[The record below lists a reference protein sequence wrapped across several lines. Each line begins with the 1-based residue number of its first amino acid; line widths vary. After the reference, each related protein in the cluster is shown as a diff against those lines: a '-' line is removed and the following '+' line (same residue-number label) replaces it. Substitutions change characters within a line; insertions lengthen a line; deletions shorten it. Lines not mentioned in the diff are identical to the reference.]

1 MTRTLR
7 SARRRVMGSAA
18 AFLLVLLVVATP
30 LWWFGPHPLQ
40 IVGELLDMLSGERLV
55 APRELVV
62 LSGFGGLWLLVIAGV
77 VRTVNLVIGV
87 LVHAVRTSHDSFNER
102 TTHRVIRVLL
112 IFAVGLVTTTKAVSH
127 TPSVPAVESDDSRR
141 SIPLSTPV
149 TLPALASAGLAAG
162 LATHVNKTRAVLLS
176 DAPTAAKLRRPAVAA
191 LSRGTAVYE
200 SAQRWSADAGGRTT
214 ADHIV
219 DTSALLVPL
228 GRSDTNL
235 VHLTIAPGDKVSV
248 EAPIDE
254 AVVVLRHVI
263 NTVMLAPW
271 LPNPHLVLCGFS
283 ADDVVGSERVV
294 LTHSSS
300 EAVAEAL
307 ALRHQ
312 SPTQSILVVSRF
324 DAPEFGALSDAGIAV
339 ITGCAMSSMPTT
351 RVIREQRAWR
361 ITPHD
366 DLFLPYGVTAEE
378 AADFRAM
385 IREMTIIEV
394 DDPTPAVK
402 PKPLTTNDVEYSA
415 LIRVLGPVE
424 VVDNNHSE
432 VHFRK
437 SKSLELLCWLSLH
450 RDRPTVSAARTALWE
465 VDVEDATFHNVLSE
479 LRRGL
484 NTHGITDAAWRATK
498 QRLALDPLI
507 FTDAELFRRVLLAI
521 DDDDSEL
528 STIRALEELCG
539 VLALVRGLPFAGEDY
554 AWADAEGI
562 TSTFV
567 WLVTRAV
574 DTAAQLAKHL
584 NDDAALLAAATA
596 GLRMMPG
603 DEHFSQLRD
612 DSVSAA
618 TKNTFEAPAGNTQH
632 GFANNRLAHL

>member
-7 SARRRVMGSAA
+7 SARRRVVGSAA

-30 LWWFGPHPLQ
+30 LWWLGPHPLQ
-40 IVGELLDMLSGERLV
+40 IVDELLNVLSGERLI

-62 LSGFGGLWLLVIAGV
+62 LSGFGGLWLLLIAGL
-77 VRTVNLVIGV
+77 VRTVNLVIV
-87 LVHAVRTSHDSFNER
+87 VAVRAVRLSHDSLNER
-102 TTHRVIRVLL
+102 SSHRVIRALL
-112 IFAVGLVTTTKAVSH
+112 IFAIGLVTTTKAVSH
-127 TPSVPAVESDDSRR
+127 SPTIPAVPAAESDDSRR

-162 LATHVNKTRAVLLS
+162 LAAHVNKTRAVLLN
-176 DAPTAAKLRRPAVAA
+176 DAPTAAKLRRPAAAA
-191 LSRGTAVYE
+191 LSRGTAVFE
-200 SAQRWSADAGGRTT
+200 SAQRWSADAGGRT
-214 ADHIV
+214 AV
-219 DTSALLVPL
+219 DQLGDATALLVPL

-248 EAPIDE
+248 EAPLDE

-271 LPNPHLVLCGFS
+271 LPTPHLVLCGFS
-283 ADDVVGSERVV
+283 AADVVGGERVV
-294 LTHSSS
+294 LAHSSS
-300 EAVAEAL
+300 EAVARAL
-307 ALRHQ
+307 ALRDRD
-312 SPTQSILVVSRF
+312 PTQSILVVSRY
-324 DAPEFGALSDAGIAV
+324 DDPEFGSLSGAGIAV
-339 ITGCAMSSMPTT
+339 ITGCAMLSMPTT

-385 IREMTIIEV
+385 IREMTVIEI
-394 DDPTPAVK
+394 DNPT
-402 PKPLTTNDVEYSA
+402 LTTINVEYSA

-432 VHFRK
+432 VQFRK

-484 NTHGITDAAWRATK
+484 NSHGITDAAWRATK

-521 DDDDSEL
+521 DDDESEL
-528 STIRALEELCG
+528 STARALEELCG

-562 TSTFV
+562 TSTLV
-567 WLVTRAV
+567 WLVTRVV

-584 NDDAALLAAATA
+584 KDDAALLAAATA

-612 DSVSAA
+612 AVAVSISM
-618 TKNTFEAPAGNTQH
+618 
-632 GFANNRLAHL
+632 R

>member
-7 SARRRVMGSAA
+7 SARRRVVGSAA

-30 LWWFGPHPLQ
+30 LWWLGPHPLQ
-40 IVGELLDMLSGERLV
+40 IVDELLNVLSGERLI

-62 LSGFGGLWLLVIAGV
+62 LSGFGGLWLLLIAGL
-77 VRTVNLVIGV
+77 VRTVNLVIV
-87 LVHAVRTSHDSFNER
+87 VAVRAVRLSHDSLNER
-102 TTHRVIRVLL
+102 SSHRVIRALL
-112 IFAVGLVTTTKAVSH
+112 IFAIGLVTTTKAVSH
-127 TPSVPAVESDDSRR
+127 SPTIPAVPAAESDDSRR

-162 LATHVNKTRAVLLS
+162 LAAHVNKTRAVLLN
-176 DAPTAAKLRRPAVAA
+176 DAPTAAKLRRPAAAA
-191 LSRGTAVYE
+191 LSRGTAVFE
-200 SAQRWSADAGGRTT
+200 SAQRWSADAGGRT
-214 ADHIV
+214 DV
-219 DTSALLVPL
+219 DQLGDATALLVPL

-248 EAPIDE
+248 EAPLDE

-271 LPNPHLVLCGFS
+271 LPTPHLVLCGFS
-283 ADDVVGSERVV
+283 AADVVGGERVV
-294 LTHSSS
+294 LAHSSS
-300 EAVAEAL
+300 EAVAQAL
-307 ALRHQ
+307 ALRDRD
-312 SPTQSILVVSRF
+312 PTQSILVVSRY
-324 DAPEFGALSDAGIAV
+324 DDPEFGSLSGAGIAV
-339 ITGCAMSSMPTT
+339 ITGCAMLSMPTT

-385 IREMTIIEV
+385 IREMTVIEI
-394 DDPTPAVK
+394 DNPT
-402 PKPLTTNDVEYSA
+402 LTTINVEYSA

-432 VHFRK
+432 VQFRK

-484 NTHGITDAAWRATK
+484 NSHGITDAAWRATK

-521 DDDDSEL
+521 DDDESEL
-528 STIRALEELCG
+528 STARALEELCG

-562 TSTFV
+562 TSTLV
-567 WLVTRAV
+567 WLVTRVV

-584 NDDAALLAAATA
+584 KDDAALLAAATA

-612 DSVSAA
+612 AVAVSISM
-618 TKNTFEAPAGNTQH
+618 
-632 GFANNRLAHL
+632 R

>member
-1 MTRTLR
+1 
-7 SARRRVMGSAA
+7 
-18 AFLLVLLVVATP
+18 LVLLVVATP

-40 IVGELLDMLSGERLV
+40 IVDELLDVLSGERLI

-62 LSGFGGLWLLVIAGV
+62 LSGFGGLWLLLIAGL
-77 VRTVNLVIGV
+77 VRTVNLVIV
-87 LVHAVRTSHDSFNER
+87 AAVRAVRLSHDTLNER
-102 TTHRVIRVLL
+102 SSHRVIRALL
-112 IFAVGLVTTTKAVSH
+112 IFSIGLVTTTKAVSH
-127 TPSVPAVESDDSRR
+127 SPTIPAVPAAESDDSRR
-141 SIPLSTPV
+141 STPSSAPS

-162 LATHVNKTRAVLLS
+162 LAAHVNKTRAVLLS
-176 DAPTAAKLRRPAVAA
+176 DAPTAAKLRRPAAAA
-191 LSRGTAVYE
+191 LSRGTAVFE
-200 SAQRWSADAGGRTT
+200 SAQRWSADAGGRT
-214 ADHIV
+214 AV
-219 DTSALLVPL
+219 DQLGDATALLVPL

-248 EAPIDE
+248 EAPLDE
-254 AVVVLRHVI
+254 VVVVLRHVI
-263 NTVMLAPW
+263 NTVVLAPW
-271 LPNPHLVLCGFS
+271 LPTPHLVLCGFS
-283 ADDVVGSERVV
+283 AADVVGGERVV
-294 LTHSSS
+294 LAHSPS
-300 EAVAEAL
+300 EAVAQAL
-307 ALRHQ
+307 ALRHRD
-312 SPTQSILVVSRF
+312 PTQSVLVVSRF
-324 DAPEFGALSDAGIAV
+324 DDPEFGSLSDVGIAV

-385 IREMTIIEV
+385 IREMTVIEL
-394 DDPTPAVK
+394 DDPT
-402 PKPLTTNDVEYSA
+402 LTTIDVEYSA

-432 VHFRK
+432 VQFRK

-484 NTHGITDAAWRATK
+484 NSHGITDAAWRATK

-521 DDDDSEL
+521 DDDESEL
-528 STIRALEELCG
+528 STARALEELCG

-618 TKNTFEAPAGNTQH
+618 TKNAFEAPAGDTQH

>member
-1 MTRTLR
+1 
-7 SARRRVMGSAA
+7 MGSAA
-18 AFLLVLLVVATP
+18 VFLLVLLLVVTP

-40 IVGELLDMLSGERLV
+40 IVGELLDGLSGKRLV
-55 APRELVV
+55 APREVVV
-62 LSGFGGLWLLVIAGV
+62 LIGFGGLWLLVIAGV
-77 VRTVNLVIGV
+77 VHTVNLVIGV
-87 LVHAVRTSHDSFNER
+87 LVHAVRTSHDSFDER
-102 TTHRVIRVLL
+102 STHRVIRVLL
-112 IFAVGLVTTTKAVSH
+112 IFAVGLVTTTKAASH
-127 TPSVPAVESDDSRR
+127 TPSVPAVPAAERDDSRR
-141 SIPLSTPV
+141 STPLSTPV

-162 LATHVNKTRAVLLS
+162 LAAHVNKTRAVLLS
-176 DAPTAAKLRRPAVAA
+176 DAPTAAQLRRPAVAA
-191 LSRGTAVYE
+191 LSRGTAVFE

-219 DTSALLVPL
+219 DATALLVPL

-235 VHLTIAPGDKVSV
+235 VHLTIAPGDRVSV
-248 EAPIDE
+248 EAPLDE

-283 ADDVVGSERVV
+283 AADVLGSERVV
-294 LTHSSS
+294 LTHSTS

-307 ALRHQ
+307 ALRRQ

-324 DAPEFGALSDAGIAV
+324 DAPEFGSLSDAGIAV
-339 ITGCAMSSMPTT
+339 ITGCAMSSMPNT

-366 DLFLPYGVTAEE
+366 DQFLPYGVTAEE

-385 IREMTIIEV
+385 IREMTVIDV
-394 DDPTPAVK
+394 DDSTPAVK
-402 PKPLTTNDVEYSA
+402 PKSSATNDVEYSA

-484 NTHGITDAAWRATK
+484 NSHGITDAAWRATK
-498 QRLALDPLI
+498 QRLALSPLI

-521 DDDDSEL
+521 DDDESEL

-618 TKNTFEAPAGNTQH
+618 VT
-632 GFANNRLAHL
+632 

>member
-7 SARRRVMGSAA
+7 SARHRVMGSAA
-18 AFLLVLLVVATP
+18 VFLAVLGVVATL

-40 IVGELLDMLSGERLV
+40 IVDQLLNVLSGERLI

-62 LSGFGGLWLLVIAGV
+62 LSGFGGLWLLLIAGL
-77 VRTVNLVIGV
+77 VRTMNLVIV
-87 LVHAVRTSHDSFNER
+87 VAVRAVRLSHDTLNER
-102 TTHRVIRVLL
+102 SSYRVIRALL
-112 IFAVGLVTTTKAVSH
+112 IFAIGLVTTTKAVSH
-127 TPSVPAVESDDSRR
+127 TPSVPSVPAAESDDSRR
-141 SIPLSTPV
+141 STPLSTPV
-149 TLPALASAGLAAG
+149 ALPALASAGLAAG
-162 LATHVNKTRAVLLS
+162 LAAHVNKTRAVLLS
-176 DAPTAAKLRRPAVAA
+176 DAPTAAKLRRPAAAA
-191 LSRGTAVYE
+191 LSRGTAVFE
-200 SAQRWSADAGGRTT
+200 SAQRWSADAGGRT
-214 ADHIV
+214 AV
-219 DTSALLVPL
+219 DQLGDATALLVPL

-235 VHLTIAPGDKVSV
+235 VHLTIAPGDKVSI
-248 EAPIDE
+248 EAPLDE

-271 LPNPHLVLCGFS
+271 LPTPHLVLCGFS
-283 ADDVVGSERVV
+283 AADIVGGERVV
-294 LTHSSS
+294 LAHSSS
-300 EAVAEAL
+300 EAVAQAL
-307 ALRHQ
+307 ALRDRD
-312 SPTQSILVVSRF
+312 PTQSILVVSRY
-324 DAPEFGALSDAGIAV
+324 DDPEFGSLSDAGIAV

-385 IREMTIIEV
+385 IREMTVIEV
-394 DDPTPAVK
+394 DDPT
-402 PKPLTTNDVEYSA
+402 LTTIDVEYSA

-432 VHFRK
+432 VQFRK

-484 NTHGITDAAWRATK
+484 NSHGITNAAWRATK

-521 DDDDSEL
+521 DDDESEL
-528 STIRALEELCG
+528 STARELEELCG

-584 NDDAALLAAATA
+584 KDDAALLAAATA

-612 DSVSAA
+612 DNVSAA
-618 TKNTFEAPAGNTQH
+618 TKNAFEAPAGDTQH

>member
-1 MTRTLR
+1 
-7 SARRRVMGSAA
+7 VGSAA
-18 AFLLVLLVVATP
+18 VFLAVLGVVAAL

-40 IVGELLDMLSGERLV
+40 IVDQLLNVLSSERLI

-62 LSGFGGLWLLVIAGV
+62 LSGFGGLWLLLIAGL
-77 VRTVNLVIGV
+77 VRTMNLVIV
-87 LVHAVRTSHDSFNER
+87 VAVRAVRMSHDSLNER
-102 TTHRVIRVLL
+102 SSHRVIRVLL
-112 IFAVGLVTTTKAVSH
+112 IFVIGLVTTTKAVSH
-127 TPSVPAVESDDSRR
+127 SPTIPEVPAAESDDSRR
-141 SIPLSTPV
+141 STPSSTPV

-162 LATHVNKTRAVLLS
+162 LAAYVNKTRAVLLN
-176 DAPTAAKLRRPAVAA
+176 DAPTAAKLRRPAAAA
-191 LSRGTAVYE
+191 LSRGTAVFE
-200 SAQRWSADAGGRTT
+200 SAQRWSADAGGRT
-214 ADHIV
+214 AV
-219 DTSALLVPL
+219 DQIGDATALLVPL

-248 EAPIDE
+248 EAPLDE

-263 NTVMLAPW
+263 NTVVLAPW
-271 LPNPHLVLCGFS
+271 LPTPHLVLCGFS
-283 ADDVVGSERVV
+283 AADVVGGERVV
-294 LTHSSS
+294 LAHSSS

-307 ALRHQ
+307 ALRHRG
-312 SPTQSILVVSRF
+312 PTQSILVVSRF
-324 DAPEFGALSDAGIAV
+324 DDPEFGSLSDAGIAV

-385 IREMTIIEV
+385 IREMTVIEV
-394 DDPTPAVK
+394 DDPT
-402 PKPLTTNDVEYSA
+402 LTTIEVEYSA

-432 VHFRK
+432 VQFRK

-450 RDRPTVSAARTALWE
+450 RDRPTVSAARTALWD

-484 NTHGITDAAWRATK
+484 NSHGITNAAWRATK

-521 DDDDSEL
+521 DDDESEL
-528 STIRALEELCG
+528 STARALEELGG

-612 DSVSAA
+612 DSVSATTENA
-618 TKNTFEAPAGNTQH
+618 FEAPAGDTQH

>member
-1 MTRTLR
+1 
-7 SARRRVMGSAA
+7 VGSAA

-30 LWWFGPHPLQ
+30 LWWLGPHPLQ
-40 IVGELLDMLSGERLV
+40 IVDELLNVLSGERLI

-62 LSGFGGLWLLVIAGV
+62 LSGFGGLWLLLIAGL
-77 VRTVNLVIGV
+77 VRTVNLVIV
-87 LVHAVRTSHDSFNER
+87 VAVRAVRLSHDSLNER
-102 TTHRVIRVLL
+102 SSHRVIRALL
-112 IFAVGLVTTTKAVSH
+112 IFAIGLVTTTKAVSH
-127 TPSVPAVESDDSRR
+127 SPTIPAVPAAESDDSRR

-162 LATHVNKTRAVLLS
+162 LAAHVNKTRAVLLN
-176 DAPTAAKLRRPAVAA
+176 DAPTAAKLRRPAAAA
-191 LSRGTAVYE
+191 LSRGTAVFE
-200 SAQRWSADAGGRTT
+200 SAQRWSADAGGKTT

-219 DTSALLVPL
+219 DATALLVPL

-248 EAPIDE
+248 EAPLNE

-283 ADDVVGSERVV
+283 AADVVGGERVV
-294 LTHSSS
+294 LAHSSS
-300 EAVAEAL
+300 EAVAQAL
-307 ALRHQ
+307 ALRDRD
-312 SPTQSILVVSRF
+312 PTQSILVVSRY
-324 DAPEFGALSDAGIAV
+324 DDPEFGSLSGAGIAV

-385 IREMTIIEV
+385 IREMTVIEI
-394 DDPTPAVK
+394 DNPT
-402 PKPLTTNDVEYSA
+402 LTTINVEYSA

-432 VHFRK
+432 VQFRK

-484 NTHGITDAAWRATK
+484 NSHGITDAAWRATK

-521 DDDDSEL
+521 DDDESEL
-528 STIRALEELCG
+528 STARALEELCG

-574 DTAAQLAKHL
+574 ETATQLAKHL

-603 DEHFSQLRD
+603 DERFSQLRD

-618 TKNTFEAPAGNTQH
+618 AKNAFKAPAGNTQH
-632 GFANNRLAHL
+632 GFANDRLAHL

>member
-1 MTRTLR
+1 
-7 SARRRVMGSAA
+7 VGSAA
-18 AFLLVLLVVATP
+18 VFLAVLGVVATL

-40 IVGELLDMLSGERLV
+40 IVDELLDVLSGERLI

-62 LSGFGGLWLLVIAGV
+62 LSGFGGLWLLLIAGL
-77 VRTVNLVIGV
+77 VRTVNLVIIV
-87 LVHAVRTSHDSFNER
+87 AVHAVRMSQDSLNER
-102 TTHRVIRVLL
+102 SSHRVIRALL
-112 IFAVGLVTTTKAVSH
+112 IFVIGLVTTTKAVSH
-127 TPSVPAVESDDSRR
+127 SPPIPAVPAEESDDSRR
-141 SIPLSTPV
+141 STPWSTPV

-162 LATHVNKTRAVLLS
+162 LAAHVNKTRAVLLS
-176 DAPTAAKLRRPAVAA
+176 DAPTAARLRRPAAAA
-191 LSRGTAVYE
+191 LSRGTAVFE
-200 SAQRWSADAGGRTT
+200 SAQRWSADGGGRT
-214 ADHIV
+214 DVDQIV
-219 DTSALLVPL
+219 DATALLVPL

-248 EAPIDE
+248 EAPLDE

-271 LPNPHLVLCGFS
+271 LPTPHLVLCGFS
-283 ADDVVGSERVV
+283 AADVVGGERVA
-294 LTHSSS
+294 LTDNSSA
-300 EAVAEAL
+300 AVAEAL
-307 ALRHQ
+307 ALRYQ
-312 SPTQSILVVSRF
+312 SPTQSIVVVSRF
-324 DAPEFGALSDAGIAV
+324 DDPEFGSLSDAGIAV

-385 IREMTIIEV
+385 IREMTVIEV
-394 DDPTPAVK
+394 DDPT
-402 PKPLTTNDVEYSA
+402 LTTIDIEYSA

-432 VHFRK
+432 VQFRK

-484 NTHGITDAAWRATK
+484 NSHGITDAAWRATK

-521 DDDDSEL
+521 DDDESEL
-528 STIRALEELCG
+528 STARALEELRG
-539 VLALVRGLPFAGEDY
+539 VLALVRGLPFAGENY

-603 DEHFSQLRD
+603 DERFSQLRD
-612 DSVSAA
+612 DSVSAGA
-618 TKNTFEAPAGNTQH
+618 KNALEAPASDTQH
-632 GFANNRLAHL
+632 GFANHRLAHL

>member
-1 MTRTLR
+1 
-7 SARRRVMGSAA
+7 MGSAA

-40 IVGELLDMLSGERLV
+40 IVDELLDVLSGERLI

-62 LSGFGGLWLLVIAGV
+62 LSGFGGLWLLLIAGL
-77 VRTVNLVIGV
+77 VRTVNLVIV
-87 LVHAVRTSHDSFNER
+87 AAVRAVRLSHDTLNER
-102 TTHRVIRVLL
+102 SSHRVIRALL
-112 IFAVGLVTTTKAVSH
+112 IFSIGLVTTTKAVSH
-127 TPSVPAVESDDSRR
+127 SPTIPAVPAAESDDSRR
-141 SIPLSTPV
+141 STPSSAPS

-162 LATHVNKTRAVLLS
+162 LAAHVNKTRAVLLS
-176 DAPTAAKLRRPAVAA
+176 DAPTAAKLRRPAAAA
-191 LSRGTAVYE
+191 LSRGTAVFE
-200 SAQRWSADAGGRTT
+200 SAQRWSADAGGRT
-214 ADHIV
+214 AV
-219 DTSALLVPL
+219 DQLGDATALLVPL

-248 EAPIDE
+248 EAPLDE
-254 AVVVLRHVI
+254 VVVVLRHVI
-263 NTVMLAPW
+263 NTVVLAPW
-271 LPNPHLVLCGFS
+271 LPTPHLVLCGFS
-283 ADDVVGSERVV
+283 AADVVGGERVV
-294 LTHSSS
+294 LAHSPS
-300 EAVAEAL
+300 EAVAQAL
-307 ALRHQ
+307 ALRHRD
-312 SPTQSILVVSRF
+312 PTQSVLVVSRF
-324 DAPEFGALSDAGIAV
+324 DDPEFGSLSDVGIAV

-385 IREMTIIEV
+385 IREMTVIEL
-394 DDPTPAVK
+394 DDPT
-402 PKPLTTNDVEYSA
+402 LTTIDVEYSA

-432 VHFRK
+432 VQFRK

-484 NTHGITDAAWRATK
+484 NSHGITDAAWRATK

-521 DDDDSEL
+521 DDDESEL
-528 STIRALEELCG
+528 STARALEELCG

-618 TKNTFEAPAGNTQH
+618 TKNAFEAPAGDTQH

>member
-7 SARRRVMGSAA
+7 RARRRVMGSAA

-40 IVGELLDMLSGERLV
+40 IVGELLDVLSGERLV

-62 LSGFGGLWLLVIAGV
+62 LSGFAGLWLLVIAGV

-87 LVHAVRTSHDSFNER
+87 LVHAVRTSNDSFNER
-102 TTHRVIRVLL
+102 STHRVIRVLL
-112 IFAVGLVTTTKAVSH
+112 IFAVGLVTTTKAASH
-127 TPSVPAVESDDSRR
+127 TPSVPAAESNASRR
-141 SIPLSTPV
+141 STPLSTPV

-162 LATHVNKTRAVLLS
+162 LAAHVNKTRAVLLS
-176 DAPTAAKLRRPAVAA
+176 DAPTAAKLRRPTVAA
-191 LSRGTAVYE
+191 LSRGTAVFE

-219 DTSALLVPL
+219 DATALLVPL

-300 EAVAEAL
+300 EAVAEAH

-312 SPTQSILVVSRF
+312 SPTQPILVVSRF

-339 ITGCAMSSMPTT
+339 ITGCAMSSTPNT

-385 IREMTIIEV
+385 IREMTVIEV
-394 DDPTPAVK
+394 DDSTPA
-402 PKPLTTNDVEYSA
+402 PNHIEYSA

-484 NTHGITDAAWRATK
+484 NSHGITDGAWRATK

-507 FTDAELFRRVLLAI
+507 FTDAELFRRALLAI
-521 DDDDSEL
+521 DDDESEL
-528 STIRALEELCG
+528 STTHALEELCG

-603 DEHFSQLRD
+603 DEHFSQLCD

-618 TKNTFEAPAGNTQH
+618 AKNAFEAPAGDTKH

>member
-1 MTRTLR
+1 
-7 SARRRVMGSAA
+7 
-18 AFLLVLLVVATP
+18 
-30 LWWFGPHPLQ
+30 
-40 IVGELLDMLSGERLV
+40 
-55 APRELVV
+55 
-62 LSGFGGLWLLVIAGV
+62 
-77 VRTVNLVIGV
+77 
-87 LVHAVRTSHDSFNER
+87 
-102 TTHRVIRVLL
+102 
-112 IFAVGLVTTTKAVSH
+112 
-127 TPSVPAVESDDSRR
+127 
-141 SIPLSTPV
+141 
-149 TLPALASAGLAAG
+149 LAAG
-162 LATHVNKTRAVLLS
+162 LAAHVNKTRAVLLN
-176 DAPTAAKLRRPAVAA
+176 DAPTAAKLRRPAAAA
-191 LSRGTAVYE
+191 LSRGTAVFE
-200 SAQRWSADAGGRTT
+200 SAQRWSADAGGKTT

-219 DTSALLVPL
+219 DATALLVPL

-248 EAPIDE
+248 EAPLNE

-283 ADDVVGSERVV
+283 AADVVGGERVV
-294 LTHSSS
+294 LAHSSS
-300 EAVAEAL
+300 EAVAQAL
-307 ALRHQ
+307 ALRDRD
-312 SPTQSILVVSRF
+312 PTQSILVVSRY
-324 DAPEFGALSDAGIAV
+324 DDPEFGSLSGAGIAV
-339 ITGCAMSSMPTT
+339 ITGCAMLSMPTT

-385 IREMTIIEV
+385 IREMTVIEI
-394 DDPTPAVK
+394 DNPT
-402 PKPLTTNDVEYSA
+402 LTTINVEYSA

-432 VHFRK
+432 VQFRK

-484 NTHGITDAAWRATK
+484 NSHGITDAAWRATK

-521 DDDDSEL
+521 DDDESEL
-528 STIRALEELCG
+528 STARALEELCG

-574 DTAAQLAKHL
+574 ETATQLAKHL

-603 DEHFSQLRD
+603 DERFSQLRD

-618 TKNTFEAPAGNTQH
+618 AKNAFKAPAGNTQH
-632 GFANNRLAHL
+632 GFANDRLAHL

>member
-7 SARRRVMGSAA
+7 SARRRVVGSAA

-30 LWWFGPHPLQ
+30 LWWLGPHPLQ
-40 IVGELLDMLSGERLV
+40 IVDELLNVLSGERLI

-62 LSGFGGLWLLVIAGV
+62 LSGFGGLWLLLIAGL
-77 VRTVNLVIGV
+77 VRTVNLVIV
-87 LVHAVRTSHDSFNER
+87 VAVRAVRLSHDSLNER
-102 TTHRVIRVLL
+102 SSHRVIRALL
-112 IFAVGLVTTTKAVSH
+112 IFAIGLVTTTKAVSH
-127 TPSVPAVESDDSRR
+127 SPTIPAVPAAESDDSRR

-162 LATHVNKTRAVLLS
+162 LAAHVNKTRAVLLN
-176 DAPTAAKLRRPAVAA
+176 DAPTAAKLRRPAAAA
-191 LSRGTAVYE
+191 LSRGTAVFE
-200 SAQRWSADAGGRTT
+200 SAQRWSADAGGKTT

-219 DTSALLVPL
+219 DATALLVPL

-248 EAPIDE
+248 EAPLNE

-283 ADDVVGSERVV
+283 AADVVGGERVV
-294 LTHSSS
+294 LAHSSS
-300 EAVAEAL
+300 EAVAQAL
-307 ALRHQ
+307 ALRDRD
-312 SPTQSILVVSRF
+312 PTQSILVVSRY
-324 DAPEFGALSDAGIAV
+324 DDPEFGSLSGAGIAV
-339 ITGCAMSSMPTT
+339 ITGCAMLSMPTT

-385 IREMTIIEV
+385 IREMTVIEI
-394 DDPTPAVK
+394 DNPT
-402 PKPLTTNDVEYSA
+402 LTTINVEYSA

-432 VHFRK
+432 VQFRK

-484 NTHGITDAAWRATK
+484 NSHGITDAAWRATK

-521 DDDDSEL
+521 DDDESEL
-528 STIRALEELCG
+528 STARALEELCG

-562 TSTFV
+562 TSTLV
-567 WLVTRAV
+567 WLVTRVV

-584 NDDAALLAAATA
+584 KDDAALLAAATA

-612 DSVSAA
+612 AVAVSISM
-618 TKNTFEAPAGNTQH
+618 
-632 GFANNRLAHL
+632 R

>member
-1 MTRTLR
+1 MTHTLR
-7 SARRRVMGSAA
+7 SARRRVVGSAA

-40 IVGELLDMLSGERLV
+40 IFGELLDVLSGERLI

-62 LSGFGGLWLLVIAGV
+62 LSGFAGLWLLLIAGV

-102 TTHRVIRVLL
+102 STHRVIRMLL

-127 TPSVPAVESDDSRR
+127 SPSVPVVPTAESDDSRR
-141 SIPLSTPV
+141 STPLSMPV
-149 TLPALASAGLAAG
+149 TLPALVSAGLAAG
-162 LATHVNKTRAVLLS
+162 LAAHVNKTRAVLLS
-176 DAPTAAKLRRPAVAA
+176 DAPTAAKLRRPAAAA
-191 LSRGTAVYE
+191 LSRGTAVFE

-214 ADHIV
+214 AAHIV
-219 DTSALLVPL
+219 DATALLVPL

-271 LPNPHLVLCGFS
+271 LPNPQLVLCGFS

-294 LTHSSS
+294 LTNSSS

-312 SPTQSILVVSRF
+312 SLTQSILVVSRF
-324 DAPEFGALSDAGIAV
+324 DDPEYGDLSDAGIAV

-378 AADFRAM
+378 AADFLAM
-385 IREMTIIEV
+385 IREMTVIEV
-394 DDPTPAVK
+394 DDSTPA
-402 PKPLTTNDVEYSA
+402 PNHIEYSA

-432 VHFRK
+432 VQFRK

-484 NTHGITDAAWRATK
+484 NSHGITDAAWRATK

-528 STIRALEELCG
+528 STTRALEELCG

-618 TKNTFEAPAGNTQH
+618 AKNAFEAPAGDTQH

>member
-7 SARRRVMGSAA
+7 SARRCVVGSAA

-40 IVGELLDMLSGERLV
+40 IVGELLDVLSGERLV

-62 LSGFGGLWLLVIAGV
+62 LSGFAGLWLLVIAGV
-77 VRTVNLVIGV
+77 IRTVNLVIGV

-102 TTHRVIRVLL
+102 STHRVIRMLL

-127 TPSVPAVESDDSRR
+127 TPSIPSVPAAESDDSRR
-141 SIPLSTPV
+141 STPLSTPV

-162 LATHVNKTRAVLLS
+162 LAAHVNKTRAVLLS
-176 DAPTAAKLRRPAVAA
+176 DAPTAAQLRRPAVAA
-191 LSRGTAVYE
+191 LSRGTAVFE

-214 ADHIV
+214 AAHIV
-219 DTSALLVPL
+219 DATALLVPL

-248 EAPIDE
+248 EAPLDE
-254 AVVVLRHVI
+254 VVVVLRHVI

-271 LPNPHLVLCGFS
+271 LPNPQLVLCGFS

-294 LTHSSS
+294 LTNSSS

-312 SPTQSILVVSRF
+312 SLTQSILVVSRF
-324 DAPEFGALSDAGIAV
+324 DDPEFGDLSDAGIAV

-378 AADFRAM
+378 AADFLAM
-385 IREMTIIEV
+385 IREMTVIEV
-394 DDPTPAVK
+394 DDSTPA
-402 PKPLTTNDVEYSA
+402 PNHIEYSA

-432 VHFRK
+432 VQFRK

-484 NTHGITDAAWRATK
+484 NSHGITDAAWRATK

-521 DDDDSEL
+521 DDDESEL

-618 TKNTFEAPAGNTQH
+618 AKNAFEAPAGDTQH

>member
-1 MTRTLR
+1 
-7 SARRRVMGSAA
+7 
-18 AFLLVLLVVATP
+18 
-30 LWWFGPHPLQ
+30 
-40 IVGELLDMLSGERLV
+40 
-55 APRELVV
+55 V
-62 LSGFGGLWLLVIAGV
+62 LSGFGGLWLLLIAGL
-77 VRTVNLVIGV
+77 VRTMNLVIV
-87 LVHAVRTSHDSFNER
+87 VFVHAVHTSRGSSNER
-102 TTHRVIRVLL
+102 STHRIIRLLL

-127 TPSVPAVESDDSRR
+127 SPTTPATESDDSRR
-141 SIPLSTPV
+141 STPSSAPS

-162 LATHVNKTRAVLLS
+162 LAAHVNKTRAVLLS
-176 DAPTAAKLRRPAVAA
+176 DAPAAAKLRRPSVAA
-191 LSRGTAVYE
+191 LSRGTAVFE
-200 SAQRWSADAGGRTT
+200 SAQRWSTDAGVMTV
-214 ADHIV
+214 ADQII
-219 DTSALLVPL
+219 DATALLVPL

-235 VHLTIAPGDKVSV
+235 VHLTISPGDTVSV
-248 EAPIDE
+248 EAPLDE

-263 NTVMLAPW
+263 NTVVLAPW
-271 LPNPHLVLCGFS
+271 LPTPHLVLCGFS
-283 ADDVVGSERVV
+283 AADVVGGERVV
-294 LTHSSS
+294 LAHSPS
-300 EAVAEAL
+300 EAVAQAL
-307 ALRHQ
+307 ALRHRG
-312 SPTQSILVVSRF
+312 PTQSILVVSRF
-324 DAPEFGALSDAGIAV
+324 DNPEFGSLSDAGIAV
-339 ITGCAMSSMPTT
+339 ITGRAMSSLPTT

-385 IREMTIIEV
+385 IREMTVIEI
-394 DDPTPAVK
+394 DDQVPAVK
-402 PKPLTTNDVEYSA
+402 AESSATDQVEYSA

-432 VHFRK
+432 VQFRK
-437 SKSLELLCWLSLH
+437 SKSVELLCWLSLH

-484 NTHGITDAAWRATK
+484 NSHGITDAAWRATK

-521 DDDDSEL
+521 DDDESEF
-528 STIRALEELCG
+528 STTRALEELCG

-574 DTAAQLAKHL
+574 DTAAQLAKHM
-584 NDDAALLAAATA
+584 NDDGALLAAAAA

-612 DSVSAA
+612 HSVSAA
-618 TKNTFEAPAGNTQH
+618 AKNAFEAPAGDTQH
-632 GFANNRLAHL
+632 GFTNNRLAHF

>member
-1 MTRTLR
+1 
-7 SARRRVMGSAA
+7 MGSAA

-40 IVGELLDMLSGERLV
+40 IVGELLDGLSGKRLV
-55 APRELVV
+55 APREVVV
-62 LSGFGGLWLLVIAGV
+62 LIGFGGLWLLVIAGV
-77 VRTVNLVIGV
+77 VHTVNLVIGV
-87 LVHAVRTSHDSFNER
+87 LVHAVRTSHDSFDER
-102 TTHRVIRVLL
+102 STHRVIRVLL
-112 IFAVGLVTTTKAVSH
+112 IFAVGLVTTTKAASH
-127 TPSVPAVESDDSRR
+127 TPSVPAVPAAERDDSRR
-141 SIPLSTPV
+141 STPLSTPV

-162 LATHVNKTRAVLLS
+162 LAAHVNKTRAVLLS
-176 DAPTAAKLRRPAVAA
+176 DAPTAAQLRRPAVAA
-191 LSRGTAVYE
+191 LSRGTAVFE

-219 DTSALLVPL
+219 DATALLVPL

-235 VHLTIAPGDKVSV
+235 VHLTIAPGDRVSV
-248 EAPIDE
+248 EAPLDE

-283 ADDVVGSERVV
+283 AADVLGSERVV
-294 LTHSSS
+294 LTHSTS

-307 ALRHQ
+307 ALRRQ

-324 DAPEFGALSDAGIAV
+324 DAPEFGSLSDAGIAV
-339 ITGCAMSSMPTT
+339 ITGCAMSSTPNT

-385 IREMTIIEV
+385 IREMTVIDV
-394 DDPTPAVK
+394 DDSTPAVK
-402 PKPLTTNDVEYSA
+402 PKSSATNDVEYSA

-484 NTHGITDAAWRATK
+484 NSHGITDAAWRATK
-498 QRLALDPLI
+498 QRLALSPLI

-521 DDDDSEL
+521 DDDESEL

-603 DEHFSQLRD
+603 DEHFSQLRT

-618 TKNTFEAPAGNTQH
+618 AKNAFEAPAGDTQH

>member
-1 MTRTLR
+1 
-7 SARRRVMGSAA
+7 MGSAA
-18 AFLLVLLVVATP
+18 AFLLILLVVATP

-62 LSGFGGLWLLVIAGV
+62 LSGFAGLWLLVIAGV

-149 TLPALASAGLAAG
+149 ILPALASAGLAAG
-162 LATHVNKTRAVLLS
+162 LASHVNKTRAVLLS
-176 DAPTAAKLRRPAVAA
+176 DAPTVAKLRRPAVAA

-200 SAQRWSADAGGRTT
+200 SAQRWFADADGRTT

-219 DTSALLVPL
+219 DTGALLVPL
-228 GRSDTNL
+228 GRSDTHL

-424 VVDNNHSE
+424 VVDNHHSE

-465 VDVEDATFHNVLSE
+465 VDVEDATFHTVLSE

-484 NTHGITDAAWRATK
+484 NSHGITDAAWRATK

>member
-1 MTRTLR
+1 
-7 SARRRVMGSAA
+7 
-18 AFLLVLLVVATP
+18 
-30 LWWFGPHPLQ
+30 
-40 IVGELLDMLSGERLV
+40 
-55 APRELVV
+55 
-62 LSGFGGLWLLVIAGV
+62 
-77 VRTVNLVIGV
+77 
-87 LVHAVRTSHDSFNER
+87 
-102 TTHRVIRVLL
+102 
-112 IFAVGLVTTTKAVSH
+112 
-127 TPSVPAVESDDSRR
+127 
-141 SIPLSTPV
+141 
-149 TLPALASAGLAAG
+149 
-162 LATHVNKTRAVLLS
+162 
-176 DAPTAAKLRRPAVAA
+176 
-191 LSRGTAVYE
+191 
-200 SAQRWSADAGGRTT
+200 
-214 ADHIV
+214 
-219 DTSALLVPL
+219 
-228 GRSDTNL
+228 
-235 VHLTIAPGDKVSV
+235 VSV
-248 EAPIDE
+248 EAPLNE

-283 ADDVVGSERVV
+283 AADVVGGERVV
-294 LTHSSS
+294 LAHSSS
-300 EAVAEAL
+300 EAVAQAL
-307 ALRHQ
+307 ALRDRD
-312 SPTQSILVVSRF
+312 PTQSILVVSRY
-324 DAPEFGALSDAGIAV
+324 DDPEFGSLSGAGIAV

-385 IREMTIIEV
+385 IREMTVIEI
-394 DDPTPAVK
+394 DNPT
-402 PKPLTTNDVEYSA
+402 LTTINVEYSA

-432 VHFRK
+432 VQFRK

-484 NTHGITDAAWRATK
+484 NSHGITDAAWRATK

-521 DDDDSEL
+521 DDDESEL
-528 STIRALEELCG
+528 STARALEELCG

-574 DTAAQLAKHL
+574 ETATQLAKHL

-603 DEHFSQLRD
+603 DERFSQLRD

-618 TKNTFEAPAGNTQH
+618 AKNAFKAPAGNTQH
-632 GFANNRLAHL
+632 GFANDRLAHL

>member
-1 MTRTLR
+1 
-7 SARRRVMGSAA
+7 
-18 AFLLVLLVVATP
+18 
-30 LWWFGPHPLQ
+30 
-40 IVGELLDMLSGERLV
+40 VGG
-55 APRELVV
+55 
-62 LSGFGGLWLLVIAGV
+62 
-77 VRTVNLVIGV
+77 
-87 LVHAVRTSHDSFNER
+87 
-102 TTHRVIRVLL
+102 
-112 IFAVGLVTTTKAVSH
+112 
-127 TPSVPAVESDDSRR
+127 
-141 SIPLSTPV
+141 
-149 TLPALASAGLAAG
+149 
-162 LATHVNKTRAVLLS
+162 
-176 DAPTAAKLRRPAVAA
+176 
-191 LSRGTAVYE
+191 
-200 SAQRWSADAGGRTT
+200 
-214 ADHIV
+214 
-219 DTSALLVPL
+219 
-228 GRSDTNL
+228 
-235 VHLTIAPGDKVSV
+235 
-248 EAPIDE
+248 
-254 AVVVLRHVI
+254 
-263 NTVMLAPW
+263 
-271 LPNPHLVLCGFS
+271 
-283 ADDVVGSERVV
+283 ERVV
-294 LTHSSS
+294 LAHSSS
-300 EAVAEAL
+300 EAVAQAL
-307 ALRHQ
+307 ALRYRD
-312 SPTQSILVVSRF
+312 STQSILVVSRY
-324 DAPEFGALSDAGIAV
+324 DDPEFGSLSDAGIAV

-385 IREMTIIEV
+385 IREMTVIEV
-394 DDPTPAVK
+394 DDSTSEVK
-402 PKPLTTNDVEYSA
+402 PKSSATHHVEYSA

-432 VHFRK
+432 VQFRK

-484 NTHGITDAAWRATK
+484 NSHGITDAAWRATK

-521 DDDDSEL
+521 DDDESEL
-528 STIRALEELCG
+528 STARAIVELWG

-612 DSVSAA
+612 DSVSA
-618 TKNTFEAPAGNTQH
+618 TTT
-632 GFANNRLAHL
+632 

>member
-1 MTRTLR
+1 VTRTLR
-7 SARRRVMGSAA
+7 SARRRVVGSAA

-30 LWWFGPHPLQ
+30 LWWLGPHPLQ
-40 IVGELLDMLSGERLV
+40 IVDELLNVLSGERLI

-62 LSGFGGLWLLVIAGV
+62 LSGFGGLWLLLIAGL
-77 VRTVNLVIGV
+77 VRTVNLVIV
-87 LVHAVRTSHDSFNER
+87 VAVRAVRLSHDSLNER
-102 TTHRVIRVLL
+102 SSHRVIRALL
-112 IFAVGLVTTTKAVSH
+112 IFAIGLVTTTKAVSH
-127 TPSVPAVESDDSRR
+127 SPTIPAVPAAESDDSRR

-162 LATHVNKTRAVLLS
+162 LAAHVNKTRAVLLN
-176 DAPTAAKLRRPAVAA
+176 DAPTAAKLRRPAAAA
-191 LSRGTAVYE
+191 LSRGTAVFE
-200 SAQRWSADAGGRTT
+200 SAQRWSADAGGRT
-214 ADHIV
+214 DV
-219 DTSALLVPL
+219 DQLGDATALLVPL

-248 EAPIDE
+248 EAPLDE

-271 LPNPHLVLCGFS
+271 LPTPHLVLCGFS
-283 ADDVVGSERVV
+283 AADVVGGERVV
-294 LTHSSS
+294 LAHSSS
-300 EAVAEAL
+300 EAVAQAL
-307 ALRHQ
+307 ALRDRD
-312 SPTQSILVVSRF
+312 PTQSILVVSRY
-324 DAPEFGALSDAGIAV
+324 DDPEFGSLSGAGIAV
-339 ITGCAMSSMPTT
+339 ITGCAMLSMPTT

-385 IREMTIIEV
+385 IREMTVIEI
-394 DDPTPAVK
+394 DNPT
-402 PKPLTTNDVEYSA
+402 LTTINVEYSA

-432 VHFRK
+432 VQFRK

-484 NTHGITDAAWRATK
+484 NSHGITDAAWRATK

-521 DDDDSEL
+521 DDDESEL
-528 STIRALEELCG
+528 STARALEELCG

-562 TSTFV
+562 TSTLV
-567 WLVTRAV
+567 WLVTRVV

-584 NDDAALLAAATA
+584 KDDAALLAAATA

-612 DSVSAA
+612 AVAVSISM
-618 TKNTFEAPAGNTQH
+618 
-632 GFANNRLAHL
+632 R